1 MDKTKTRIILVLIAV
16 IIFGASYF
24 GVLMT
29 EQKKRLASRNAT
41 ASDIQLSLS
50 ESDRIREAYFKAIEA
65 KKAELSKAMG
75 DAKTQYEKLL
85 SDQPALIDANKKG
98 VSVPV
103 QKTVTTQV
111 PTTSVT
117 TSKPAATRKTK
128 TS

>member
-16 IIFGASYF
+16 IIFGAVYF
-24 GVLMT
+24 GVLVT
-29 EQKKRLASRNAT
+29 EQKKRLASRSAT
-41 ASDIQLSLS
+41 VSDVQGALS
-50 ESDRIREAYFKAIEA
+50 ESDRLRAAYFTAVEA

-75 DAKTQYEKLL
+75 EAKTQYETLL
-85 SDQPALIDANKKG
+85 SRQPALIEANKKG

-103 QKTVTTQV
+103 TKTVTTQV

-117 TSKPAATRKTK
+117 ASKPQATRKTK

>member
-16 IIFGASYF
+16 IVFGASYF

-29 EQKKRLASRNAT
+29 EQKKRLAIRSAT
-41 ASDIQLSLS
+41 ASDIVTSLA
-50 ESDRIREAYFKAIEA
+50 EADRLRTEYFTAVET
-65 KKAELSKAMG
+65 KKAELRKAMG
-75 DAKTQYEKLL
+75 EAKTQYETLL
-85 SDQPALIDANKKG
+85 SRQPALIDANKKG

-103 QKTVTTQV
+103 TKTVTTQV

-117 TSKPAATRKTK
+117 TTKPKATRTTK

>member
-24 GVLMT
+24 GVLVT
-29 EQKKRLASRNAT
+29 EQKKRLASRSVT
-41 ASDIQLSLS
+41 ANDIQASLS
-50 ESDRIREAYFKAIEA
+50 ESDRLRAAYFTAIEA

-85 SDQPALIDANKKG
+85 SDQPALIDANKRG

-103 QKTVTTQV
+103 TKTVTTQV
-111 PTTSVT
+111 PTTVTSV
-117 TSKPAATRKTK
+117 KPQATRKTK

>member
-1 MDKTKTRIILVLIAV
+1 MDKMKTRIILVLIAV

-29 EQKKRLASRNAT
+29 EQKKRLVSRSTKLN
-41 ASDIQLSLS
+41 DIRASLS
-50 ESDRIREAYFKAIEA
+50 DAERSRAAYFTAVEA
-65 KKAELSKAMG
+65 KKTELTNAMSNAKA
-75 DAKTQYEKLL
+75 QYETLL

-103 QKTVTTQV
+103 TKTVTTQV
-111 PTTSVT
+111 PTTSVVT
-117 TSKPAATRKTK
+117 TKPQATRKTK

>member
-16 IIFGASYF
+16 IVFGASYF

-29 EQKKRLASRNAT
+29 EQKKRLAIRSAT
-41 ASDIQLSLS
+41 ASDIVTSLA
-50 ESDRIREAYFKAIEA
+50 EADRLRTEYFTAVET
-65 KKAELSKAMG
+65 KKAELRKAMG
-75 DAKTQYEKLL
+75 EAKTQYETLL
-85 SDQPALIDANKKG
+85 SRQPALIDANKKG

-103 QKTVTTQV
+103 TKTVTTQV

-117 TSKPAATRKTK
+117 ASKPQATRKTK